1 MYVHILG
8 TYVTYTY
15 MIHTC
20 VCIVNVYT
28 QTARRYI
35 EINMATNLSSGVVLS
50 ETINQ
55 SVYEKREGTGTRYV
69 CVYSMC
75 VYHVHVY
82 TRYSWYLGNTLFE
95 YTCGHLHSCTP
106 VQNRCAQVHLY
117 HTCV

>member
-1 MYVHILG
+1 MMYVHILG

-55 SVYEKREGTGTRYV
+55 SVYEKREGTGTGTRYV
-69 CVYSMC
+69 CVQYVC
-75 VYHVHVY
+75 VPRTRVH
-82 TRYSWYLGNTLFE
+82 
-95 YTCGHLHSCTP
+95 P
-106 VQNRCAQVHLY
+106 VLLVPW
-117 HTCV
+117 